1 MKIDRL
7 LLISALLLG
16 PVFIFGA
23 HVDFGISVGSVPP
36 PPPVAVV
43 TTPPV
48 PAPGR
53 GYVWV
58 PARWDWVYGRWV
70 WIDGRW
76 TLPPRPHS
84 IWVAPV
90 VEIRLHRGHWR

>member
-36 PPPVAVV
+36 PPPVADEDDDGGGAELELEGHS
-43 TTPPV
+43 V
-48 PAPGR
+48 PQHQ
-53 GYVWV
+53 V
-58 PARWDWVYGRWV
+58 
-70 WIDGRW
+70 I
-76 TLPPRPHS
+76 
-84 IWVAPV
+84 
-90 VEIRLHRGHWR
+90 